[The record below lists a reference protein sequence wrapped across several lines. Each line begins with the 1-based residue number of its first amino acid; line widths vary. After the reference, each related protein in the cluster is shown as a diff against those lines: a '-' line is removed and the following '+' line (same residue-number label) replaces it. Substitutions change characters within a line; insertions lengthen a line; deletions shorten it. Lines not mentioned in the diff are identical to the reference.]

1 MAAVMQRSSDGN
13 AERADILARLLM
25 ALSVLDTLP
34 TPDQLTAYL
43 QRFLAETPGVQ
54 SIRVSLAGMVATL
67 PPPAQR
73 GKPQDWCLPV
83 KTKDTEYG
91 HIWITED
98 GSGRFRDYVAV
109 FQNIANVIGLELEKR
124 HVLDDLQRAN
134 EALSRAHG
142 SLERDVAARTAALQ
156 AANRELKARGTELR
170 LAKET
175 AEIASRSKS
184 EFLANMS
191 HELRT
196 PLNAIMGFAEIL
208 ATEIFGTLGD
218 SRYREYA
225 ADIHESGGHLLTL
238 ISDILDLSKI
248 EAGKFDLVEQKVA
261 VRELIDTAVR
271 IVGGRAVSAGLSLR
285 TEVEDDLPPMRADL
299 RALKQILINLLSNAV
314 KFSHQGDT
322 VLISAGLQA
331 DGRLRLAVRDTGIG
345 IPNAAL
351 DRVMAPFEQVDSSLV
366 RRRQGTGLGLP
377 IVGAL
382 VELHGGD
389 FQLESVVGV
398 GTTAY
403 VMLPAWRMTVSTIRQ
418 HKPAPRASIGGVG

>member
-1 MAAVMQRSSDGN
+1 MAAVMQRSLDGN

-43 QRFLAETPGVQ
+43 QRFLEETPGVQ
-54 SIRVSLAGMVATL
+54 SVRVSLSGSVATL
-67 PPPAQR
+67 PPPARR

-83 KTKDTEYG
+83 KTKDIEYG

-124 HVLDDLQRAN
+124 QVLDELQGAN
-134 EALSRAHG
+134 EALSRAHD

-156 AANRELKARGTELR
+156 AANRELKARETELR
-170 LAKET
+170 LAKDT

-248 EAGKFDLVEQKVA
+248 EAGKFDLVEQRVA
-261 VRELIDTAVR
+261 VGELIDTAMR
-271 IVGGRAVSAGLSLR
+271 IVGGRAVSAGLNLR
-285 TEVEDDLPPMRADL
+285 TDIAGDLPPMRADL

-322 VLISAGLQA
+322 VVISATVQP
-331 DGRLRLAVRDTGIG
+331 DGHLRLSVKDTGIG
-345 IPNAAL
+345 IPDAAL
-351 DRVMAPFEQVDSSLV
+351 SRVMAPFEQVDSSLV

-382 VELHGGD
+382 VDLHGGTFKLD
-389 FQLESVVGV
+389 SIVGV
-398 GTTAY
+398 GTTAS
-403 VMLPAWRMTVSTIRQ
+403 VILPAWRMIETISCENPVS
-418 HKPAPRASIGGVG
+418 RASMGGAA

>member
-1 MAAVMQRSSDGN
+1 MAAVMQRSADGN
-13 AERADILARLLM
+13 AERAEILARLLM

-43 QRFLAETPGVQ
+43 QRFLRETPGVQ
-54 SIRVSLAGMVATL
+54 AVRVSLNGVAAKL
-67 PPPAQR
+67 PPPAKR
-73 GKPQDWCLPV
+73 GQPQDWCLPV

-98 GSGRFRDYVAV
+98 TSGRFRDYVAV
-109 FQNIANVIGLELEKR
+109 FQNIANIIALELEKR
-124 HVLDDLQRAN
+124 HVLDDLQQAN
-134 EALSRAHG
+134 DALSRAHDG
-142 SLERDVAARTAALQ
+142 LEQDVAARTAALQ
-156 AANRELKARGTELR
+156 AANRELKARETELR

-218 SRYREYA
+218 VRYREYA
-225 ADIHESGGHLLTL
+225 SDIHESGGHLLNL

-248 EAGKFDLVEQKVA
+248 EAGKFDLYEQNVA
-261 VRELIDTAVR
+261 IGDLIETVIR
-271 IVGGRAVSAGLSLR
+271 IVGGRAVAAGLSLR
-285 TEVEDDLPPMRADL
+285 TEVDPDIPPMRADL

-322 VLISAGLQA
+322 VTVSAGMLP
-331 DGRLRLAVRDTGIG
+331 DGRLSLAVRDTGIG
-345 IPNAAL
+345 IPDTAV

-377 IVGAL
+377 IVNAL
-382 VELHGGD
+382 VDLHGGEFTLD
-389 FQLESVVGV
+389 SIVGV
-398 GTTAY
+398 GTTAT
-403 VMLPAWRMTVSTIRQ
+403 VSLPAWRVVVSSQSDKDQR
-418 HKPAPRASIGGVG
+418 PASIGGAA

>member
-34 TPDQLTAYL
+34 TPGQLTAYL
-43 QRFLAETPGVQ
+43 QRFLKETPGVQ
-54 SIRVSLAGMVATL
+54 TVRVSLTGVIATL

-124 HVLDDLQRAN
+124 QVLDDLQRAN
-134 EALSRAHG
+134 EALSRAHD

-156 AANRELKARGTELR
+156 AANRELKARETELR
-170 LAKET
+170 QAKET

-218 SRYREYA
+218 ARYREYA

-248 EAGKFDLVEQKVA
+248 EAGKFDLVEQKVG
-261 VRELIDTAVR
+261 VRDLIDTALR
-271 IVGGRAVSAGLSLR
+271 IVGGRAVSAGLNLR
-285 TEVEDDLPPMRADL
+285 TEIEDDLPPLRADL

-322 VLISAGLQA
+322 VVVSAGVQP
-331 DGRLRLAVRDTGIG
+331 DGHLRLAVRDTGIG
-345 IPNAAL
+345 IPDAAL
-351 DRVMAPFEQVDSSLV
+351 NRVMAPFEQVDSSLV

-382 VELHGGD
+382 VALHGGTFKLD
-389 FQLESVVGV
+389 SIVGV
-398 GTTAY
+398 GTTAS
-403 VMLPAWRMTVSTIRQ
+403 VILPAWRIIEGTRRD
-418 HKPAPRASIGGVG
+418 KPAPRASIGGVG

>member
-1 MAAVMQRSSDGN
+1 MAAVMQRSADGN
-13 AERADILARLLM
+13 SERADILARLLM

-43 QRFLAETPGVQ
+43 QRFLRETPGVQ
-54 SIRVSLAGMVATL
+54 SVRVSLTGLAATL
-67 PPPAQR
+67 PPPAKR
-73 GKPQDWCLPV
+73 GQPQDWCLPV
-83 KTKDTEYG
+83 KTRDTEYG

-109 FQNIANVIGLELEKR
+109 FQNIANVIALELEKR
-124 HVLDDLQRAN
+124 QVLDDLQRAN
-134 EALSRAHG
+134 EALSRAHD
-142 SLERDVAARTAALQ
+142 SLERDVAARTAALR
-156 AANRELKARGTELR
+156 AANRELKARESELR

-208 ATEIFGTLGD
+208 ATEIFGSLGD
-218 SRYREYA
+218 PRYREYA

-248 EAGKFDLVEQKVA
+248 EAGKFELAEQSVEVVDLIETV
-261 VRELIDTAVR
+261 VR

-285 TEVEDDLPPMRADL
+285 TEVEEGLPPLRADL
-299 RALKQILINLLSNAV
+299 RACKQILINLLSNAV

-322 VLISAGLQA
+322 VTVSAGLLP
-331 DGRLRLAVRDTGIG
+331 DGQLRLSVRDTGIG
-345 IPNAAL
+345 IPDAAL
-351 DRVMAPFEQVDSSLV
+351 SRVMAPFEQVDSSLV

-377 IVGAL
+377 IVNAL
-382 VELHGGD
+382 VDLHGGTFTLD
-389 FQLESVVGV
+389 SIVGI
-398 GTTAY
+398 GTTAS
-403 VMLPAWRMTVSTIRQ
+403 VTLPAWRTLPTIT
-418 HKPAPRASIGGVG
+418 PEEEPPASIGDVA